1 MELAL
6 SNEADGLIKLEIRYS
21 GMAAAKRRDAIH
33 HHSLRTHSASINE
46 WDKEECNSEMRD
58 QVVGAEQWVASL
70 FKANKQG

>member
-33 HHSLRTHSASINE
+33 HHSLRTHSASINQWE
-46 WDKEECNSEMRD
+46 AKECNSEMRD
-58 QVVGAEQWVASL
+58 QVVGADQWVTSQ
-70 FKANKQG
+70 FKANKRG